1 SGSTADLTSGTTRL
15 VTATIY
21 DLNDNLVDS
30 DRKSAVEVTFAKD
43 AGAGN
48 VSGLGTQAATAGVAT
63 KTVTG
68 TTAGSV
74 TLKGTSGAVAA
85 GALLTFAVTHG
96 GADHI
101 DLTGSTADLTSG
113 TTRLVTATI
122 YDLNDNLVDSGPDAT
137 LVVTFA
143 KDEIGRTA
151 SRQGSQAATGGVASK
166 TVTGT
171 TAGSVT
177 LKGPSGAVAAGA
189 LLTCAVTHGVPDHI
203 DLTGSTADLTSGT
216 TRLVT
221 ATIYDLNDN
230 LVDSGPDATLV
241 VTFAKD

>member
-101 DLTGSTADLTSG
+101 DLSGSTADLTSG

-137 LVVTFA
+137 Q
-143 KDEIGRTA
+143 IGRA
-151 SRQGSQAATGGVASK
+151 SSREGAENVRGLGAQAANDDVAHK

-171 TAGSVT
+171 TATSATV
-177 LKGPSGAVAAGA
+177 KGTSGAVAAGA
-189 LLTCAVTHGVPDHI
+189 LLTFAVTHGGADHI

-230 LVDSGPDATLV
+230 LVDSGPDAT
-241 VTFAKD
+241 

>member
-101 DLTGSTADLTSG
+101 DLSGSTADLTSG

-137 LVVTFA
+137 LVGTVHNGA
-143 KDEIGRTA
+143 RAGDVRRLA
-151 SRQGSQAATGGVASK
+151 SQAGSTGVATK
-166 TVTGT
+166 
-171 TAGSVT
+171 
-177 LKGPSGAVAAGA
+177 
-189 LLTCAVTHGVPDHI
+189 
-203 DLTGSTADLTSGT
+203 
-216 TRLVT
+216 
-221 ATIYDLNDN
+221 Y
-230 LVDSGPDATLV
+230 
-241 VTFAKD
+241 

>member
-1 SGSTADLTSGTTRL
+1 
-15 VTATIY
+15 TATIY

-30 DRKSAVEVTFAKD
+30 GPDATLVVTFAKD

-48 VSGLGTQAATAGVAT
+48 VSRLGTQAATAGVAT

-101 DLTGSTADLTSG
+101 DLTGSTALSLHDALPI
-113 TTRLVTATI
+113 LTATI

-143 KDEIGRTA
+143 KD
-151 SRQGSQAATGGVASK
+151 
-166 TVTGT
+166 
-171 TAGSVT
+171 
-177 LKGPSGAVAAGA
+177 AGA
-189 LLTCAVTHGVPDHI
+189 
-203 DLTGSTADLTSGT
+203 
-216 TRLVT
+216 
-221 ATIYDLNDN
+221 
-230 LVDSGPDATLV
+230 
-241 VTFAKD
+241 

>member
-1 SGSTADLTSGTTRL
+1 
-15 VTATIY
+15 TATIY

-30 DRKSAVEVTFAKD
+30 GPDATLVVTFAKD

-48 VSGLGTQAATAGVAT
+48 VSVLGTQAATAGVAT

-143 KDEIGRTA
+143 KDAGAGNVSGLGTATA
-151 SRQGSQAATGGVASK
+151 SNGVATK

-171 TAGSVT
+171 TAGSGSEERRVGT
-177 LKGPSGAVAAGA
+177 DGAGPLRPFADTHEGA
-189 LLTCAVTHGVPDHI
+189 DHI
-203 DLTGSTADLTSGT
+203 GLSGYTAGH
-216 TRLVT
+216 
-221 ATIYDLNDN
+221 
-230 LVDSGPDATLV
+230 
-241 VTFAKD
+241 